1 MKSYWAIVKL
11 TFRNA
16 LRSHIFQLLLLLLLL
31 AVIVIPTTVSG
42 DGTAGGFIRV
52 SLLYSLS
59 TVSFILALSSPSFI
73 TAPFPYCFSI

>member
-52 SLLYSLS
+52 SLLYSLVDGQLHS
-59 TVSFILALSSPSFI
+59 GAVVGLARMPCDD
-73 TAPFPYCFSI
+73 TGHR

>member
-31 AVIVIPTTVSG
+31 AIVLIA
-42 DGTAGGFIRV
+42 AG
-52 SLLYSLS
+52 
-59 TVSFILALSSPSFI
+59 ILTGEAEIVFRKAVNICMECIGLG
-73 TAPFPYCFSI
+73 